1 MLRFP
6 FRNSLQ
12 AKNKFSNEIIS
23 SKTPLWKI
31 IFLLSP
37 PPTGSAPLV
46 HKVGEFY
53 KLVYLLGPKIPKRDR
68 FGLYHTIETGC
79 LELITLLM
87 RAALTNK
94 TNKSSI
100 LETARIQIEILKLLI
115 RTAHEIS
122 IFTDKQYLRF
132 EGELQTIS
140 KMLNGWIKYISI
152 RTNNQ

>member
-1 MLRFP
+1 
-6 FRNSLQ
+6 
-12 AKNKFSNEIIS
+12 
-23 SKTPLWKI
+23 
-31 IFLLSP
+31 
-37 PPTGSAPLV
+37 
-46 HKVGEFY
+46 
-53 KLVYLLGPKIPKRDR
+53 
-68 FGLYHTIETGC
+68 
-79 LELITLLM
+79 M